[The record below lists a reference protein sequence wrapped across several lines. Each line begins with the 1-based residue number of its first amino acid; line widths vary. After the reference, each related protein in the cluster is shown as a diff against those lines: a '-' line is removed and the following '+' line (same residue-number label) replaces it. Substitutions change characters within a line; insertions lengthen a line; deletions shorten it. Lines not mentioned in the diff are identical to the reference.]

1 MKDFNRKGIFLLEG
15 VIVLGIFAIFISI
28 SLPMIKNSI
37 LIKSIIKSEIAY
49 NRNFTSVMNS
59 ISREIKNYSELN
71 IEDRGN
77 QLTIINNIYK
87 EGKYIQNKV
96 RYYFVSD
103 RTLRRKEIID
113 NISKKEE
120 SILEDVKGNFFE
132 EDGFIKLKIKYKN
145 KEEEYVYR

>member
-1 MKDFNRKGIFLLEG
+1 MKNFNKKGIFLLEG
-15 VIVLGIFAIFISI
+15 IIVLGIFAIFISI
-28 SLPMIKNSI
+28 SLPVIKNSI
-37 LIKSIIKSEIAY
+37 LIKSIIKSEVTY
-49 NRNFTSVMNS
+49 NRNFVSVMDS
-59 ISREIKNYSELN
+59 INREIKNYNELN

-96 RYYFVSD
+96 RYYFGSD
-103 RTLRRKEIID
+103 RTLRRKEVID